1 MGFFGSF
8 LCSAFICI
16 FSTGA
21 FGADLA
27 QRLDALEKKV
37 QEQQNTIDAQQKV
50 IEQLR
55 HEIDTQPM
63 HGQHAGEEDHAEA
76 EHGGSSFD
84 ETLSKKLNIS
94 LILDTYA
101 YVSNLNDRE
110 LERRSIPGFTTTGLE
125 QREGFNLRA
134 AELILFA
141 HASPYFTLY
150 ANLPATED
158 GIEVEEAYAAT
169 TSLPKGLGIKVGKF
183 KSNFSRI
190 NSQHPH
196 MWEFFDIPLPYRAF
210 LGDEGLGGEKGMQ
223 VTWLPSLPIHGT
235 VGVELLQGENELLFG
250 ADARSGPHALSVFA
264 KSTVAPTEHSLLH
277 GGPSLLIGKT
287 RNANVTEGAEVE
299 GTSTLAGMEFAW
311 KWEPAHQEYLILR
324 SEYLYLIQNG
334 SLIGDEFRDELRRR
348 QDGFYFQG
356 ICQRGVW
363 RYGVRYDLLGF
374 FADRF
379 RRGGLREEFGATPWR
394 ATGLVEYGLSEM
406 ARIRLQYNHDRS
418 GRHGRNNEEGI
429 LQFIFGIGAH
439 TPHTF

>member
-1 MGFFGSF
+1 MARFVSLLCTAF
-8 LCSAFICI
+8 LCI
-16 FSTGA
+16 FSVGA
-21 FGADLA
+21 SGTDLA

-37 QEQQNTIDAQQKV
+37 QEQQNTIDEQQKV

-55 HEIDTQPM
+55 DGIGKQPL
-63 HGQHAGEEDHAEA
+63 HRQHAGEGDHAEA
-76 EHGGSSFD
+76 ESGSATVD
-84 ETLSKKLNIS
+84 EALFKKLNIS
-94 LILDTYA
+94 LIVDTYA
-101 YVSNLNDRE
+101 YVSSLNDRE
-110 LERRSIPGFTTTGLE
+110 LESSSIPGFTTTGLE

-134 AELILFA
+134 AELIFFA
-141 HASPYFTLY
+141 QMTPLINLY

-169 TSLPKGLGIKVGKF
+169 TSLSKGLAIKGGKF

-196 MWEFFDIPLPYRAF
+196 AWDFFDIPLPYRAF
-210 LGDEGLGGEKGMQ
+210 LGDEGLGGEKGVQ
-223 VTWLPSLPIHGT
+223 VTCLPPLPLRSTI
-235 VGVELLQGENELLFG
+235 GVELLQGENELLFG

-264 KSTVAPTEHSLLH
+264 KGTVEPTEHSILH
-277 GGPSLLIGKT
+277 GGPSLLIGKA
-287 RNANVTEGAEVE
+287 RNANVTEGAELD
-299 GTSTLAGMEFAW
+299 GTSTLAGMEVAW
-311 KWEPAHQEYLILR
+311 KWELAHQEQLIFR

-334 SLIGDEFRDELRRR
+334 ILIGDSVPDVLRRR

-356 ICQRGVW
+356 TYQRKLW
-363 RYGVRYDLLGF
+363 RYGVRYDLLGL

-379 RRGGLREEFGATPWR
+379 QRGGIREEFGATPWR
-394 ATGLVEYGLSEM
+394 ATGLVEYSLSET

-418 GRHGRNNEEGI
+418 GRHGSNNNEGI